1 MRELPPLEL
10 VVEDDPLELVVE
22 DDPLDF
28 VVDELLLE
36 DGDDTTLLLVVLT
49 RWLADNRPRK
59 PKLTTDETII
69 PFFNELTSANALCF
83 GMFGFFFACFAGAIR
98 GDALTGAE
106 GVGGVYAGYTYS
118 CCLFAASCRLEGST
132 CCDPAE

>member
-22 DDPLDF
+22 DAPPDF

-36 DGDDTTLLLVVLT
+36 VGDDTVLLLVVFT

-69 PFFNELTSANALCF
+69 PFFNAPTSANALCF
-83 GMFGFFFACFAGAIR
+83 GMFGFFFTCFADATR
-98 GDALTGAE
+98 GDALAE
-106 GVGGVYAGYTYS
+106 ACGVGGVYAGYT
-118 CCLFAASCRLEGST
+118 
-132 CCDPAE
+132 